1 VPLSCGQLR
10 HYGSE
15 RHRSPSPGGHFFFL
29 FLKGIHMNGMPPV
42 RFGIIGF
49 GNFAERAILPA
60 LQKCTLSTPVAL
72 QKRSRAE
79 AEAKAGEHGIPLAF
93 TTAEELVAHP
103 DVDAVFIVSANANH
117 CAETIAAARAGKHV
131 LVEKPMA
138 CTVREAEQMIA
149 TCAENHVRLMVAH
162 MIRFSPM
169 VMRMREIV
177 RSGALG
183 PIVFA
188 RADFVYDGRLSKR
201 GWLLDRKVAGGGPV
215 FDVGVHC
222 LDTLR
227 YILDDEVATVHA
239 VLDPTPTATVT
250 ERSGDI
256 AMKFSRGTVGSIFCS
271 YDAPVR
277 RKDIE
282 IMGTEGRLRAD
293 EFTVGSI
300 TATLRI
306 DGGKDSDPAPAREET
321 FVIPNL
327 YVEEISN
334 LVEAIQ
340 TGVPLLSPG
349 ENGLANQRVLNR
361 ALEVG

>member
-1 VPLSCGQLR
+1 MHDLSPL
-10 HYGSE
+10 
-15 RHRSPSPGGHFFFL
+15 
-29 FLKGIHMNGMPPV
+29 

-49 GNFAERAILPA
+49 GSFAERAILPA
-60 LQKCTLSTPVAL
+60 LQNCPLSVPVAL
-72 QKRSRAE
+72 QKRSRAD
-79 AEAKAGEHGIPLAF
+79 AEAKAKAHGIPHAC
-93 TTAEELVAHP
+93 TSAEELCALP
-103 DVDAVFIVSANANH
+103 DVDAVFIVSANGAH

-138 CTVREAEQMIA
+138 CSVEEAESMIA
-149 TCAENHVRLMVAH
+149 ACARHGVKLMAAH

-169 VMRMREIV
+169 VQRMREIV
-177 RSGALG
+177 RSGVLG

-201 GWLLDRKVAGGGPV
+201 AWLLDRPVAGGGPV

-227 YILDDEVATVHA
+227 YILDDEVATVQA
-239 VLDPTPTATVT
+239 VLDPMPTATAT
-250 ERSGDI
+250 EKNGHLT
-256 AMKFSRGTVGSIFCS
+256 MKFSQGTIGSIFCS

-293 EFTVGSI
+293 EFTVGGI

-306 DGGKDSDPAPAREET
+306 DGGKDSQPAPPREEVFT
-321 FVIPNL
+321 VPDL
-327 YVEEISN
+327 YVAEITN
-334 LVEAIQ
+334 LVEAVR
-340 TGVPLLSPG
+340 TGAPLLSPG
-349 ENGLANQRVLNR
+349 ENGLANQRILNR
-361 ALEVG
+361 ALEIG

>member
-1 VPLSCGQLR
+1 
-10 HYGSE
+10 
-15 RHRSPSPGGHFFFL
+15 
-29 FLKGIHMNGMPPV
+29 MNDQKKL

-49 GNFAERAILPA
+49 GSFAERTILPA
-60 LQKCTLSTPVAL
+60 LQECPVAAPVAL

-79 AEAKAGEHGIPLAF
+79 AEAKAHQHGIRYAF

-103 DVDAVFIVSANANH
+103 DVDAVFIVSANGSH

-138 CTVREAEQMIA
+138 CTVEEAERMVA
-149 TCAENHVRLMVAH
+149 VCAGNNVKLMVAH
-162 MIRFSPM
+162 MIRLSPM
-169 VMRMREIV
+169 VRRMREIV
-177 RSGALG
+177 RSGVLG

-201 GWLLDRKVAGGGPV
+201 AWLLDRKVAGGGPV

-227 YILDDEVATVHA
+227 FILDDEVTTVNA
-239 VLDPTPTATVT
+239 ELDPKPTATMT
-250 ERSGDI
+250 ERSGHI
-256 AMKFSRGTVGSIFCS
+256 GMKFSRGTIGSIFCS

-293 EFTVGSI
+293 EFTVGGI

-306 DGGKDSDPAPAREET
+306 DGGKDSSPAPTREET
-321 FVIPNL
+321 FDIPNL
-327 YVEEISN
+327 YVEEIAD
-334 LVEAIQ
+334 LVAAIR
-340 TGVPLLSPG
+340 TGSPLVSPG